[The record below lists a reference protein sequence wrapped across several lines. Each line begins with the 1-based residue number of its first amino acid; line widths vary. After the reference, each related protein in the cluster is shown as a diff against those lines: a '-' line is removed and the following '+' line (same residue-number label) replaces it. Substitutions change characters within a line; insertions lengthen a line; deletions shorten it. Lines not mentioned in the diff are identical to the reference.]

1 MSWPIGQ
8 GGKGNEGVAATV
20 KQVPNSIGYVEYA
33 YAKQNSIP
41 FALLQNKAGQ
51 YPAPDDAAFQA
62 AAANADW
69 SAAPGF
75 GISLTNQP
83 GDDAWPIT
91 GGDLHPDLQERRTS
105 RNSRRGAE
113 VLRLGLQER
122 RQPAADLD
130 YVPLPDRSSA

>member
-51 YPAPDDAAFQA
+51 YPAPERQGL
-62 AAANADW
+62 
-69 SAAPGF
+69 PG
-75 GISLTNQP
+75 
-83 GDDAWPIT
+83 
-91 GGDLHPDLQERRTS
+91 GGGERRLVGGS
-105 RNSRRGAE
+105 GLRHLADEPARRG
-113 VLRLGLQER
+113 RL
-122 RQPAADLD
+122 ADH
-130 YVPLPDRSSA
+130 RSRPSS